1 MEEENLMMI
10 EESYKDNEAGFLE
23 KIADKLMFKDKT
35 RLVFT
40 ERFKIDNDDLNNQK
54 LSDVLS
60 HNLLQNTS
68 KKSASDIIMRDSL
81 RTIFRKL
88 EVEGCDFNGATRD
101 KVKIAKRWLREIVYP
116 WQILKNMA
124 TSTNKMGPVIGI
136 PEVGGSG
143 MHKVDFN
150 YPSTV
155 HLGSEIKFEV
165 RLERPGYLTLL
176 EKNTSGQFYCL
187 YPSFLGTLP
196 VFDAGV
202 VSLPMEGAPVN
213 YFTLTGKLGIEEIIA
228 AIAPERPKLD
238 WLPEGN
244 QPPLLLEGK
253 HLQEFLRYFR
263 GEPNSTLW
271 YMNYKVV

>member
-68 KKSASDIIMRDSL
+68 KKSASDIILRDSL

-116 WQILKNMA
+116 WKILKNMA
-124 TSTNKMGPVIGI
+124 TSTNKMGPVMGI
-136 PEVGGSG
+136 PGVGGSG
-143 MHKVDFN
+143 MH
-150 YPSTV
+150 
-155 HLGSEIKFEV
+155 L
-165 RLERPGYLTLL
+165 
-176 EKNTSGQFYCL
+176 
-187 YPSFLGTLP
+187 
-196 VFDAGV
+196 
-202 VSLPMEGAPVN
+202 SL
-213 YFTLTGKLGIEEIIA
+213 IHI
-228 AIAPERPKLD
+228 
-238 WLPEGN
+238 
-244 QPPLLLEGK
+244 
-253 HLQEFLRYFR
+253 
-263 GEPNSTLW
+263 
-271 YMNYKVV
+271 

>member
-124 TSTNKMGPVIGI
+124 TSTNKMGPVLK
-136 PEVGGSG
+136 G
-143 MHKVDFN
+143 MSTMDMYKVDSD
-150 YPSTV
+150 YPKTV
-155 HLGSEIKFEV
+155 PLGSQIKFEV

-176 EKNTSGQFYCL
+176 ERGTSGEFYCL
-187 YPSFLGTLP
+187 SPSFLGALP
-196 VFDAGV
+196 IFDAGV
-202 VSLPMEGAPVN
+202 VSLPMEGAPVD
-213 YFTLTGKLGIEEIIA
+213 YFKLDGEPGVEEIIA
-228 AIAPERPKLD
+228 AIAPERPRLN
-238 WLPEGN
+238 WLPQGD

-253 HLQEFLRYFR
+253 HLQEFLTYFQA
-263 GEPNSTLW
+263 ESDSTLW
-271 YMNYKVV
+271 YMYYEVV